1 VREFTGF
8 RVVLRWYAICHL
20 WGGTR
25 LSTFPQVGIKGLL
38 GIYQVQHMNIL
49 SNFFSDDLAIDLGTM
64 NTLIYA
70 PDRGIVLNEPS
81 VVAIHKYTGEVL
93 SVGAEAYKMVGRA
106 PKDAEVFRPVKGG
119 TIDNFEATEKM
130 LVAFIRRVH
139 GNQNKR
145 SHMVVGVPG
154 SSTTLEQRSVRD
166 AARDAKATRVDL
178 VDEGLAAALGA
189 GLSYDDERAH
199 LVVDIGGGTTN
210 IAIVASAAIVSSSSL
225 RVAGNAMDEAIREYV
240 RAKYEMQIGE
250 RTAEQVKKELGASRA
265 GENGRPEARRME
277 VVGKELT
284 SGLAKAVEIGSDEV
298 REALEPVLS
307 EIVSGARRAIEDSQ
321 PDVTADIYQTGLI
334 LTGGGALLE
343 GMAERLQTELR
354 LHVTVADDPLAAVA
368 LGAGRLLADPERL
381 QRAAIREDVPAWQG
395 SEELVVN
402 W

>member
-1 VREFTGF
+1 
-8 RVVLRWYAICHL
+8 
-20 WGGTR
+20 
-25 LSTFPQVGIKGLL
+25 
-38 GIYQVQHMNIL
+38 MNIL

-70 PDRGIVLNEPS
+70 PERGIVLNEPS

-154 SSTTLEQRSVRD
+154 SSTSLEQRSVRD

-189 GLSYDDERAH
+189 GLGCDDERAH

-210 IAIVASAAIVSSSSL
+210 IAIVASAAVVSSNSL
-225 RVAGNAMDEAIREYV
+225 KVAGNAMDDAIREYV

-250 RTAEQVKKELGASRA
+250 RTAEQVKKELGAGLTSGEGRA
-265 GENGRPEARRME
+265 EARRME

-284 SGLAKAVEIGSDEV
+284 SGLAKAVEISSDEV
-298 REALEPVLS
+298 REALEPVLA
-307 EIVSGARRAIEDSQ
+307 EIVAGARRAIEESQ

-334 LTGGGALLE
+334 LTGGGALLD

-368 LGAGRLLADPERL
+368 LGAGRLLADAERL

>member
-1 VREFTGF
+1 
-8 RVVLRWYAICHL
+8 
-20 WGGTR
+20 
-25 LSTFPQVGIKGLL
+25 
-38 GIYQVQHMNIL
+38 MNIL
-49 SNFFSDDLAIDLGTM
+49 SSFFSDDLAIDLGTV

-93 SVGAEAYKMVGRA
+93 AVGAEAYKMVGRA

-145 SHMVVGVPG
+145 SHMVIGVPG

-189 GLSYDDERAH
+189 GLGCDDERAH
-199 LVVDIGGGTTN
+199 LVVDVGGGTTN
-210 IAIVASAAIVSSSSL
+210 IAIIASAAIVSSSSL
-225 RVAGNAMDEAIREYV
+225 RIAGNAMDDAIREYV
-240 RAKYEMQIGE
+240 RSKYEMQIGE
-250 RTAEQVKKELGASRA
+250 RTAEQVKKELGAGPDGK
-265 GENGRPEARRME
+265 GETRRME

-284 SGLAKAVEIGSDEV
+284 SGLAKAVEISSDEV
-298 REALEPVLS
+298 RAALEPVLS
-307 EIVSGARRAIEDSQ
+307 EIVAGARRAIEESQ

-334 LTGGGALLE
+334 LTGGGALLD

-368 LGAGRLLADPERL
+368 LGAGRLLADAERL

-395 SEELVVN
+395 SDELVVN

>member
-1 VREFTGF
+1 
-8 RVVLRWYAICHL
+8 
-20 WGGTR
+20 
-25 LSTFPQVGIKGLL
+25 
-38 GIYQVQHMNIL
+38 MNIL
-49 SNFFSDDLAIDLGTM
+49 SNLFSDDLAIDLGTV

-93 SVGAEAYKMVGRA
+93 CVGAEAYKMVGRA

-119 TIDNFEATEKM
+119 TVDNFEAAEKM

-145 SHMVVGVPG
+145 SHMVIGVPG
-154 SSTTLEQRSVRD
+154 SSTALEQRSVRD

-189 GLSYDDERAH
+189 GLGCEDERAH
-199 LVVDIGGGTTN
+199 LIVDIGGGTTN
-210 IAIVASAAIVSSSSL
+210 IAIVSSAAVVSSSSL
-225 RVAGNAMDEAIREYV
+225 KVAGNAMDDAIREYV
-240 RAKYEMQIGE
+240 RAKYEMQLGE
-250 RTAEQVKKELGASRA
+250 RTAEQVKKELGAGQTD
-265 GENGRPEARRME
+265 GEGKPEARRME

-284 SGLAKAVEIGSDEV
+284 SGLAKAVEINSDEV
-298 REALEPVLS
+298 RQALEPVIL
-307 EIVSGARRAIEDSQ
+307 EIVAGARRAIEESQ

-343 GMAERLQTELR
+343 GMAERLRNELR
-354 LHVTVADDPLAAVA
+354 LHVTVADEPLAAVA
-368 LGAGRLLADPERL
+368 LGAGRLLAEPERL

-395 SEELVVN
+395 SEELIVN

>member
-1 VREFTGF
+1 
-8 RVVLRWYAICHL
+8 
-20 WGGTR
+20 
-25 LSTFPQVGIKGLL
+25 
-38 GIYQVQHMNIL
+38 
-49 SNFFSDDLAIDLGTM
+49 
-64 NTLIYA
+64 
-70 PDRGIVLNEPS
+70 
-81 VVAIHKYTGEVL
+81 
-93 SVGAEAYKMVGRA
+93 
-106 PKDAEVFRPVKGG
+106 
-119 TIDNFEATEKM
+119 
-130 LVAFIRRVH
+130 
-139 GNQNKR
+139 NQNKR
-145 SHMVVGVPG
+145 SHMVIGVPG

-189 GLSYDDERAH
+189 GLSHEDERAH

-210 IAIVASAAIVSSSSL
+210 IAIIASGAIVSSSSL
-225 RVAGNAMDEAIREYV
+225 RVAGNAMDDAIREYV
-240 RAKYEMQIGE
+240 RGKYEMQIGE
-250 RTAEQVKKELGASRA
+250 RTAEQVKKELGASGA
-265 GENGRPEARRME
+265 GDDGNQQARRME

-298 REALEPVLS
+298 RQALEPVLS
-307 EIVSGARRAIEDSQ
+307 EIVAGARRAIEDSQ

-343 GMAERLQTELR
+343 GMAERLQNELR

-381 QRAAIREDVPAWQG
+381 QRAAIREDVPVWQG